1 MMQET
6 MALFEVPQLLEQVLI
21 AIAIGGLIGLER
33 EKETDK
39 FAGLRTLALLCGA
52 GPVVVRYGELSG
64 LEWAVLLYLV
74 LALLFAIAIA
84 YIRFSIHDDEVG
96 LTTSVT
102 VFFVALL
109 GVMVGYG
116 QYVESAAIAIVVAVL
131 LAEKK
136 QLVSF
141 IEQLTYDELT
151 DAMKVGAL
159 VFILYPILPA
169 EPIDPYGVVNLRE
182 VLLFAIFVL
191 LIEFAAYVSMRVLG
205 GSRGLQVTGLLAG
218 MANSFATAAVM
229 ARMANQSREALGA
242 AASGILLSVVSMIV
256 RNVGLASVLA
266 FAIFWTVWIP
276 ATVMIAIALAVGYYL
291 FRADE
296 QHDDLDVDIDSPF
309 SFSAAAKF
317 AAIYVAITI
326 VAVLAQE
333 AFGDLGLF
341 VTAYT
346 GGLVSSAA
354 VAVSAATVYNSG
366 AVSVEAAGG
375 MVMLGIV
382 ASLTSKIVLV
392 ELINGRMRTEAMLPM
407 AVVGLAGLV
416 AYVMW

>member
-333 AFGDLGLF
+333 TFGDLGLF